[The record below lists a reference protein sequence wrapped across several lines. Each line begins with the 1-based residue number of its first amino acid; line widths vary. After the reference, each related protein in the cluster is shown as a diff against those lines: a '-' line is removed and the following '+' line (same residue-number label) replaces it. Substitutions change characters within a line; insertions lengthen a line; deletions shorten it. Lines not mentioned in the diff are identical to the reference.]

1 MPPQASTSP
10 PLNHLGLFYW
20 QRGCNEAATRRGLG
34 GPGGQA
40 SGCEWGCQH
49 LHHNKYQ
56 HCPQKSLCLPV
67 CLWQRKQ
74 CGGCRLNRRCSGQPF
89 FWPRARAGGTLRGS
103 PTDSNPHSGCASSLR
118 YTGTCSAT
126 AVQPAHQCLNVPPF
140 VVAGHGELSWP
151 RGQALGPGNSR
162 FYLSNNPATADLRL
176 GGGPW
181 ESWRTP
187 GGATHDIPGY
197 SCGYFE
203 EHGALALAP
212 GP

>member
-1 MPPQASTSP
+1 MCAPAGPHVTTSQP
-10 PLNHLGLFYW
+10 FGYFSLATRL
-20 QRGCNEAATRRGLG
+20 QRGEDSGAREAKRTGVSGDANTLQHNTITIGSPSHRGCCVCLCANGRESSAVGVRLVNRRWPAVFLATRTG
-34 GPGGQA
+34 
-40 SGCEWGCQH
+40 
-49 LHHNKYQ
+49 
-56 HCPQKSLCLPV
+56 
-67 CLWQRKQ
+67 
-74 CGGCRLNRRCSGQPF
+74 RRHSE
-89 FWPRARAGGTLRGS
+89 
-103 PTDSNPHSGCASSLR
+103 PHSGCASSLR

-176 GGGPW
+176 GGGLW
-181 ESWRTP
+181 ESWRTL
-187 GGATHDIPGY
+187 GATHDIPGY

>member
-1 MPPQASTSP
+1 LCTPAGLHVTTSQPLGYYSLATRLQRGVDLGAREGRRAGVSGDAST
-10 PLNHLGLFYW
+10 
-20 QRGCNEAATRRGLG
+20 
-34 GPGGQA
+34 
-40 SGCEWGCQH
+40 

-74 CGGCRLNRRCSGQPF
+74 CGGCRLNRR
-89 FWPRARAGGTLRGS
+89 WPAVFLATRTGRRHTPRQ
-103 PTDSNPHSGCASSLR
+103 SNPHSGCASSLR

-162 FYLSNNPATADLRL
+162 F
-176 GGGPW
+176 
-181 ESWRTP
+181 
-187 GGATHDIPGY
+187 I
-197 SCGYFE
+197 
-203 EHGALALAP
+203 
-212 GP
+212 